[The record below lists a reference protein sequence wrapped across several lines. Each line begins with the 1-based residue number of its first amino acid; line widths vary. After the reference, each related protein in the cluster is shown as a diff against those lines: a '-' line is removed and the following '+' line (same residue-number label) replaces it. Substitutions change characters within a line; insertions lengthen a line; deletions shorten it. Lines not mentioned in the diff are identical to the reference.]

1 VSTDSVLFDHAIGRG
16 VPAAASV
23 AQTLRDGLDLPGLL
37 GLMRR
42 GDREAAATFVV
53 RYGTRIRRRIR
64 GKLSPSIR
72 RIFDS
77 QDVLSSVS
85 RQLDRMI
92 AAGRLAAANEEQLWS
107 LIHEIANHVVI
118 DKARVLNALKR
129 TDGEDGALARS
140 MLSRLHAAGRDGTDD
155 GLGIVEEALRLT
167 PDEIDREILLLWLH
181 GTQLEQ
187 IAVSLDMK
195 PATVRKRWQMIRE
208 RLTESLA
215 DRTS

>member
-1 VSTDSVLFDHAIGRG
+1 
-16 VPAAASV
+16 
-23 AQTLRDGLDLPGLL
+23 
-37 GLMRR
+37 MRR
-42 GDREAAATFVV
+42 GDREAAATFVM
-53 RYGTRIRRRIR
+53 RYGSRIRRRIR
-64 GKLSPSIR
+64 GKLSPSVR

-92 AAGRLAAANEEQLWS
+92 AAGRLTAANEDQLWS

-140 MLSRLHAAGRDGTDD
+140 MLSRLHAGGRDGADD
-155 GLGIVEEALRLT
+155 DLGIVEEALRLT
-167 PDEIDREILLLWLH
+167 PDEVDREILLLWLH

-187 IAVSLDMK
+187 IAVSLEMK

-208 RLTESLA
+208 RLTESLS
-215 DRTS
+215 DRTA